1 MSEHARA
8 KLFTFDQAKKLQGK
22 SICIKSQ
29 GLRKDFSVKKMI
41 FDSAGEENLIL
52 SMRTEVIRIK
62 TQTLIQSNDKI
73 IPNEV
78 IHRNETVI
86 EDFRQC
92 DDVYFAVLSI
102 SGNVSV
108 FDQFTEQV
116 LYQFTLPRTTVRI
129 ITSAVFDP
137 FRNPTILRQEG
148 DSLKVEDIA
157 ATGIDGQ
164 VQLPP
169 EVENIIGTLEG

>member
-8 KLFTFDQAKKLQGK
+8 KLFTLEQTKKLQGK
-22 SICIKSQ
+22 PICIKSQ
-29 GLRKDFSVKKMI
+29 GLRKDFAVKKVI

-62 TQTLIQSNDKI
+62 TQTLIQSTEKI

-78 IHRNETVI
+78 IHRNEGVI

-92 DDVYFAVLSI
+92 DDVYFAVLSL

-116 LYQFTLPRTTVRI
+116 LY
-129 ITSAVFDP
+129 
-137 FRNPTILRQEG
+137 
-148 DSLKVEDIA
+148 
-157 ATGIDGQ
+157 
-164 VQLPP
+164 
-169 EVENIIGTLEG
+169 